1 MIRLS
6 FTGDVMCEY
15 TRLESYQKPT
25 GGYDFSPMFSDV
37 ADDFGNSDLMVA
49 NLETPLAGEG
59 LRYSY
64 KKYNFNTPDELG
76 SALKDAGVHL
86 VSTAN
91 NHVLDRG
98 VEGLERTLD
107 TLDRIGILHTG
118 SARTTEETKPVI
130 VDVKGMRV
138 AVLSYTYGTEAPYNH
153 NYLKKE
159 EEYKVNLL
167 RNQEL
172 KNPVRRYF
180 YTSKQ
185 FVPRAMRAVYRRVLP
200 KLAKREVGQLK
211 ERDGRQRARLNNDIA
226 YARENSDF
234 VVLCLHCGGQYNEKP
249 TQYTQKVVED
259 CLHQGVNAVIGN
271 HEHRIQGIRLDDPN
285 RFAAYCLGNY
295 SGGAGVEK
303 PPYGIGAECSILLH
317 LYLDENTR
325 KVEDIRFEVL
335 ISVKNEQN
343 QLMTKR
349 LFSCIEN
356 ADVSQKEILLQKN
369 LQAVNAF
376 LGTSLNTIEPQEEYK
391 VLELLGRDRK

>member
-37 ADDFGNSDLMVA
+37 ADDFRNSDLMVA

-180 YTSKQ
+180 YT
-185 FVPRAMRAVYRRVLP
+185 
-200 KLAKREVGQLK
+200 
-211 ERDGRQRARLNNDIA
+211 
-226 YARENSDF
+226 
-234 VVLCLHCGGQYNEKP
+234 
-249 TQYTQKVVED
+249 
-259 CLHQGVNAVIGN
+259 
-271 HEHRIQGIRLDDPN
+271 
-285 RFAAYCLGNY
+285 
-295 SGGAGVEK
+295 
-303 PPYGIGAECSILLH
+303 
-317 LYLDENTR
+317 
-325 KVEDIRFEVL
+325 
-335 ISVKNEQN
+335 
-343 QLMTKR
+343 
-349 LFSCIEN
+349 
-356 ADVSQKEILLQKN
+356 
-369 LQAVNAF
+369 
-376 LGTSLNTIEPQEEYK
+376 
-391 VLELLGRDRK
+391 